1 MLAAAVVRP
10 ISPTRHAPTSAL
22 HCTPHLCAACVTT
35 PSTSPEIAC
44 DLGAVSWTAGD
55 FVIVTVPV
63 IAGSTAGVNLVNR
76 ATVNATL
83 NGRNIILDDT
93 ASVNVTAPLLKVSKI
108 GPGVPVAANVTF
120 PWTLTA
126 GVTGDV
132 PVNPLIVVD
141 ELPNTDIKF
150 VAPIPSSE
158 CC

>member
-1 MLAAAVVRP
+1 M
-10 ISPTRHAPTSAL
+10 
-22 HCTPHLCAACVTT
+22 
-35 PSTSPEIAC
+35 
-44 DLGAVSWTAGD
+44 GAVSWTAGD